1 MWRKVWEEELR
12 QQMPVYVVIFALL
25 LLSGVLGMI
34 VNGMSQTSVA
44 QTIDVGDTDLHFRGM
59 LSVFSMMGIYLIWLG
74 SLVFFSVYT
83 IYRFA
88 KGGFGRESV
97 LWMTLPVK
105 PWQVLLGKLMTPLV
119 WLVGMLLI
127 AVLWVMIF
135 VVSALFPNGVQV
147 FAAGMSQGGVVVVC
161 MLVAQVLLWM
171 GSIYGICFAITA
183 GHLPRFRRYA
193 FWASVGI
200 AVVLFFVA
208 EPLVALLLQLGFGF
222 TALGVFYGTGLDGGV
237 FYGLI
242 GLLPLLMLLRL
253 GLYAG
258 LTLYLGEKKLD
269 YLG

>member
-1 MWRKVWEEELR
+1 MWRKVWKEELR

-34 VNGMSQTSVA
+34 VNGMSQTPVV
-44 QTIDVGDTDLHFRGM
+44 QTIDVGDTGLHFRGM

-74 SLVFFSVYT
+74 SLVFFSIYT

-88 KGGFGRESV
+88 KGVFGKEV
-97 LWMTLPVK
+97 VFWMTLPMR

-127 AVLWVMIF
+127 AALWVMIF
-135 VVSALFPNGVQV
+135 LVSSLIPNGVQI
-147 FAAGMSQGGVVVVC
+147 FAMGMSQGGVAVAC
-161 MLVAQVLLWM
+161 MLAAQVLLWL

-183 GHLPRFRRYA
+183 GHLPRFRKYA

-200 AVVLFFVA
+200 AVALFFVA
-208 EPLVALLLQLGFGF
+208 EPFIALLLQLGFGL
-222 TALGVFYGTGLDGGV
+222 TALGVFYGTSLDSGV

-242 GLLPLLMLLRL
+242 GLLPLLMLLRIL
-253 GLYAG
+253 VYVS
-258 LTLYLGEKKLD
+258 LTLYLAEKKLD